1 MNQPSWAYELARDS
15 PESLWFWSSVYA
27 ISQCPVW
34 KPQSADQGS
43 GPSVAD
49 FKIKAAIFP
58 LHSCCCLSQQR
69 CGPPHPADVPGPFSA
84 WNLGRHLPRSARS
97 LPTACD
103 TLDELEALGLV
114 VGQARLEQHGVHPEL
129 SVQQGHVAIH
139 LDKEVDAFVPL
150 VEVGV
155 IV

>member
-15 PESLWFWSSVYA
+15 PESLWSWSSVYA

-69 CGPPHPADVPGPFSA
+69 CGPPHTQQMSRGPSVPG
-84 WNLGRHLPRSARS
+84 
-97 LPTACD
+97 
-103 TLDELEALGLV
+103 TLDTTSLALPALC
-114 VGQARLEQHGVHPEL
+114 
-129 SVQQGHVAIH
+129 QQLAT
-139 LDKEVDAFVPL
+139 P
-150 VEVGV
+150 
-155 IV
+155 